1 MEPYQNFQVMH
12 GQCGRIVLDFPLGE
26 NFERSWN
33 LFTEFIIELLAL
45 LTYLQGSLINSKDR
59 VISNFTKRETFFIS
73 YNNQVLLEVI
83 SSCAPPCNLK
93 KRPSFPLQFGQK
105 ENILGYSFKRRAY
118 WFVLK
123 AARVFSSH
131 REREQFKEDGEHFA
145 ND

>member
-1 MEPYQNFQVMH
+1 MH
-12 GQCGRIVLDFPLGE
+12 GQCGRIVLDFPLGD

-83 SSCAPPCNLK
+83 SSCAPLLVTSK
-93 KRPSFPLQFGQK
+93 KGPSFPFSLAKRKYTWILIQK
-105 ENILGYSFKRRAY
+105 KSLLVCFKSCQGVLFPQRKRTVQRR
-118 WFVLK
+118 W
-123 AARVFSSH
+123 
-131 REREQFKEDGEHFA
+131 
-145 ND
+145 

>member
-1 MEPYQNFQVMH
+1 MH
-12 GQCGRIVLDFPLGE
+12 GQCGRIVLDFPLGD

-83 SSCAPPCNLK
+83 SRCAPLLVTSK
-93 KRPSFPLQFGQK
+93 KGLPFPFSLAKKKIYLDTHSK
-105 ENILGYSFKRRAY
+105 EELTGLF
-118 WFVLK
+118 
-123 AARVFSSH
+123 
-131 REREQFKEDGEHFA
+131 
-145 ND
+145 